1 MLRFTFLLKGYHK
14 SWLKVF
20 LTRFYAAAVSY
31 ILKAFVTDF
40 LGKVRKNVLTKCTK
54 TYAAK
59 VFFFFC
65 GRNFLL
71 IMTFNAYI
79 SIRFCT
85 HNSKK

>member
-40 LGKVRKNVLTKCTK
+40 LGKVRSTYVK
-54 TYAAK
+54 TYLRSVRKHTPQKLFFAAAI
-59 VFFFFC
+59 FAHHDF
-65 GRNFLL
+65 
-71 IMTFNAYI
+71 
-79 SIRFCT
+79 
-85 HNSKK
+85 